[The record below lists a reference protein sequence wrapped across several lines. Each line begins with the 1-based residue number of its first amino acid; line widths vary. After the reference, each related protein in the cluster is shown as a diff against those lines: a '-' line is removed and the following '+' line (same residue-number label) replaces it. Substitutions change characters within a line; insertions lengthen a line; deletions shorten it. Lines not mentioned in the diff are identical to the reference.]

1 VTEHAEQSAGTGAH
15 VAPAGVGVDVP
26 LPPPPLRG
34 APASAGSA
42 MPASGAV
49 VVCVVPASGGATEG
63 PPTLGCA
70 CWPKQ
75 IPPLQVSF
83 DAQQLLPQRVGASA
97 EQPMHWPLTH

>member
-42 MPASGAV
+42 M
-49 VVCVVPASGGATEG
+49 PASGGATEG